1 MPFTEIIPSLPL
13 RPFVKGLY
21 WYEAD
26 DEGSFSDIVFPSG
39 QMELI
44 FNLGDGRWHTQ
55 QKSNFFQTPAIELWG
70 QLSKPL
76 PIRSEGKNCMLGV
89 RFYPYS
95 AAYFFRE
102 DLSQLT
108 NEIVD
113 GAAVFGISLQDLHQ
127 QLLDTGDLPTRVQL
141 LENYLAG
148 RLALSEKAHGKLAF
162 VKSVTDS
169 LQKNYTDQKIQ
180 SVSADHRV
188 STRYLGQLFSQYMGI
203 APKLFC
209 KINRFQQSL
218 ALVNS
223 NKQTLTGVA
232 YDAGYFDQSHF
243 IREFK
248 TFTGITPSAFAS
260 QSLPINQLL
269 GSSSFS
275 S

>member
-1 MPFTEIIPSLPL
+1 VPFTEIVPCSSL
-13 RPFVKGLY
+13 RPFIKGLY

-26 DEGSFSDIVFPSG
+26 TDESFADIVFPSG

-44 FNLGDGRWHTQ
+44 FNLGEGNWLS
-55 QKSNFFQTPAIELWG
+55 QKQDLFYRTPAIELWG
-70 QLSKPL
+70 QVTKPL
-76 PIRSEGKNCMLGV
+76 SIKSTGHNRMLGI
-89 RFYPYS
+89 RFYSYS

-102 DLSQLT
+102 DMSQLT

-113 GAAVFGISLQDLHQ
+113 AADVFGTSIQTLYSKLLHADDLA
-127 QLLDTGDLPTRVQL
+127 TRVQFI
-141 LENYLAG
+141 ENYLMD
-148 RLALSEKAHGKLAF
+148 RLKVSEKTHGKLAF
-162 VKSVTDS
+162 VKSIADS
-169 LQKNYTDQKIQ
+169 LQQNGTDQKIQ
-180 SVSADHRV
+180 SISAGHRI
-188 STRYLGQLFSQYMGI
+188 STRYLSQLFSQYTGI

-223 NKQTLTGVA
+223 NEQKLTGVA

-248 TFTGITPSAFAS
+248 LFTGITPSAFAE

-269 GSSSFS
+269 VNN
-275 S
+275 

>member
-1 MPFTEIIPSLPL
+1 MPFTEIIPSVTL

-26 DEGSFSDIVFPSG
+26 NGESFSDIVFPSG

-44 FNLGDGRWHTQ
+44 FNLGDGHWHTQ
-55 QKSNFFQTPAIELWG
+55 RENAFFQTPSIELWG

-113 GAAVFGISLQDLHQ
+113 GIDVFGSSLQDLHQ
-127 QLLDTGDLPTRVQL
+127 QLLDQEDLSRRIHL
-141 LENYLAG
+141 LENYLIG
-148 RLALSEKAHGKLAF
+148 RLQLSEKTHEKLAF

-169 LQKNYTDQKIQ
+169 LQRNYNDQKIQ
-180 SVSADHRV
+180 SISADYRI
-188 STRYLGQLFSQYMGI
+188 STRYLSQLFSQYMGI

-223 NKQTLTGVA
+223 NSQTLTGVA

-248 TFTGITPSAFAS
+248 MFTGITPSAFAS

-269 GSSSFS
+269 F
-275 S
+275 